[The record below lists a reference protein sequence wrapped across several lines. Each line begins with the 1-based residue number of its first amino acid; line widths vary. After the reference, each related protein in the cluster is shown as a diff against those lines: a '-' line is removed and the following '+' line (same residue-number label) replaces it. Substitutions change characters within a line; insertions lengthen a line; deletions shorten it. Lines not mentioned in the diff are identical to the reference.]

1 MHKKLIK
8 YFIIPLLFAVP
19 ILSTLT
25 PSLAFAKDAC
35 DTTIDPELSKAFGCD
50 TTQADQLPTV
60 IVGIIKGIIVVCG
73 TVAVVYMIIGG
84 VDIMTSTGDANK
96 VKKGKDTIIYAA
108 IGIVICALAFAAV
121 DWVIGSILEQ
131 KGGASPEET
140 LEESTPQ
147 EV

>member
-35 DTTIDPELSKAFGCD
+35 NTTINPELSKAFGCEPA
-50 TTQADQLPTV
+50 QANQLPTTIAGIVQGV
-60 IVGIIKGIIVVCG
+60 IGVCG
-73 TVAVVYMIIGG
+73 LVAIVFMIIGG
-84 VDIMTSTGDANK
+84 VDIMTSSGDANK

-121 DWVIGSILEQ
+121 NWVIGSILEQ
-131 KGGASPEET
+131 KSSAPSEET
-140 LEESTPQ
+140 LDTSNAQ